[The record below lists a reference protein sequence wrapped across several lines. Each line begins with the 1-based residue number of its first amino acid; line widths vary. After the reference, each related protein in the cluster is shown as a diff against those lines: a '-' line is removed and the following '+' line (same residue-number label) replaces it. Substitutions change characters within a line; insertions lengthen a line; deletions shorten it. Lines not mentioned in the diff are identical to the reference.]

1 MTGSLKS
8 LFEVQKID
16 LEIDCLIKEKGL
28 REKGLQA
35 DEGNVSSMDTEAE
48 KLKTELDALA
58 ANKAEKEAK
67 LGENKERIEKDRK
80 RINDIKNDKQYKALT
95 KEISDAEKASKL
107 LDMEIAVAIDKIEAT
122 KKALKEKEADIQ
134 GRKDSVKSKTIELG
148 AKNEEF
154 EKAVS
159 EKKALRE
166 KLASSIDKTLFKKYE
181 TIKSKRAGI
190 GIITVK
196 DSICRAC
203 FMQIPPQLFIQ
214 LQRGSGE
221 LITCPHCHRILY
233 SGT

>member
-16 LEIDCLIKEKGL
+16 LEIDRLIKEKGL

-35 DEGNVSSMDTEAE
+35 DEVNVSSMDAEAG
-48 KLKTELDALA
+48 KLKLELDALSSG
-58 ANKAEKEAK
+58 KAEKEDK
-67 LGENKERIEKDRK
+67 LRENKERIEKDQK
-80 RINDIKNDKQYKALT
+80 RLGDIKNDKQYKALT

-107 LDMEIAVAIDKIEAT
+107 LDMEITAALDKIEAV

-134 GRKDSVKSKTIELG
+134 SRKDSVKSKTVEQGL
-148 AKNEEF
+148 KNEEF
-154 EKAVS
+154 EKTVN
-159 EKKALRE
+159 EKKELRE
-166 KLASSIDKTLFKKYE
+166 KLASSIDKSLLKKYE
-181 TIKSKRAGI
+181 TIKSKRGGI

>member
-28 REKGLQA
+28 REEGLRS
-35 DEGNVSSMDTEAE
+35 DEVNVSSMDAEAE
-48 KLKTELDALA
+48 KLKSELDALA
-58 ANKAEKEAK
+58 SGKAEKEDK
-67 LGENKERIEKDRK
+67 LRENKERIERDQK
-80 RINDIKNDKQYKALT
+80 RLGDIKNDKQYKALT

-107 LDMEIAVAIDKIEAT
+107 LDMEITVALDKIEAA

-134 GRKDSVKSKTIELG
+134 GRKDSVKSKTIEQG
-148 AKNEEF
+148 VKNEEF
-154 EKAVS
+154 EKTVS
-159 EKKALRE
+159 EKKELRE
-166 KLASSIDKTLFKKYE
+166 KLASSIDKSLLKKYE

-214 LQRGSGE
+214 LQRGSEE

>member
-35 DEGNVSSMDTEAE
+35 DEGNLSSMDAEAG
-48 KLKTELDALA
+48 KLRSELDALSSG
-58 ANKAEKEAK
+58 KAEKEDK
-67 LGENKERIEKDRK
+67 LRENKERIEKDQK
-80 RINDIKNDKQYKALT
+80 RLGDIKNDKQYKALT

-107 LDMEIAVAIDKIEAT
+107 LDMELTAALDKIEAA

-134 GRKDSVKSKTIELG
+134 GRKDSVKSKTIEQSV
-148 AKNEEF
+148 KNEEF
-154 EKAVS
+154 EKTVS
-159 EKKALRE
+159 EKKELRE
-166 KLASSIDKTLFKKYE
+166 KLASSIDKSLLKKYE
-181 TIKSKRAGI
+181 TIKSKRGGI

-221 LITCPHCHRILY
+221 PITCPHCHRILY